1 MIQALITFVVLFL
14 FVRWAW
20 KVWGKDY
27 SSNLAGEKVFD
38 MEKRDS
44 LKRKIEA
51 LDREAKELKDSDDEL
66 KTSKMLLE
74 LQKQRDKKEEELKE
88 LNKKI
93 QNR

>member
-27 SSNLAGEKVFD
+27 SRGLAGEKKID
-38 MEKRDS
+38 EDIRDS

-51 LDREAKELKDSDDEL
+51 LDREAKDLKDADDEL
-66 KTSKMLLE
+66 RVTEQLE
-74 LQKQRDKKEEELKE
+74 VIQTQRDEREAELKE

-93 QNR
+93 QSR

>member
-20 KVWGKDY
+20 KFWGKKY
-27 SSNLAGEKVFD
+27 SRDLVGEKKID
-38 MEKRDS
+38 EELRES

-51 LDREAKELKDSDDEL
+51 LDREAKELKDADDEL
-66 KTSKMLLE
+66 RITEQLE
-74 LQKQRDKKEEELKE
+74 VIQTQRDEREAELKE

-93 QNR
+93 QSR

>member
-1 MIQALITFVVLFL
+1 MIQALITFVVLFF

-20 KVWGKDY
+20 KVWGKGF
-27 SSNLAGEKVFD
+27 STRLVGEEVINE
-38 MEKRDS
+38 EKRDS

-51 LDREAKELKDSDDEL
+51 LDKEAKELKDSDDEL

-74 LQKQRDKKEEELKE
+74 LQKQRDEKEEELKE

>member
-20 KVWGKDY
+20 KIWGKGY
-27 SSNLAGEKVFD
+27 SSKLVGEEVFD
-38 MEKRDS
+38 EEKRDS

-66 KTSKMLLE
+66 KASKMLLE
-74 LQKQRDKKEEELKE
+74 LQKQRDEKEEELKE

-93 QNR
+93 QIR